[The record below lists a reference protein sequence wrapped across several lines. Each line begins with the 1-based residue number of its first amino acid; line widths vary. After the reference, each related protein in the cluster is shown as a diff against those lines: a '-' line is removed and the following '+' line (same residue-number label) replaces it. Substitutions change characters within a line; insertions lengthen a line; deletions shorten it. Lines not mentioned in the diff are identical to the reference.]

1 MNKELLLKRKGIELY
16 RIDDGNQLDD
26 GTNTISLAVFVDGK
40 KEDDVIYKVNYE
52 EEKRYTEVQAIALFL
67 ENYINH
73 YKVDKEECNNIVK
86 EAEKIFGY
94 DIKEEHL
101 IQTLE
106 DYYYG
111 LYRTALH
118 FAKYF
123 PKSDKK

>member
-1 MNKELLLKRKGIELY
+1 MNKELLLKRKGVELY
-16 RIDDGNQLDD
+16 RINGVGQLVD
-26 GTNTISLAVFVDGK
+26 GTKVINLTVFVDGK
-40 KEDDVIYKVNYE
+40 EEDDVIYRVSYE
-52 EEKRYTEVQAIALFL
+52 EEKRYTEVQAVALFL
-67 ENYINH
+67 KNYIKH
-73 YKVDKEECNNIVK
+73 YKTNEEDCNDIVK
-86 EAEKIFGY
+86 EAEKVFGY

-111 LYRTALH
+111 FYRTALN